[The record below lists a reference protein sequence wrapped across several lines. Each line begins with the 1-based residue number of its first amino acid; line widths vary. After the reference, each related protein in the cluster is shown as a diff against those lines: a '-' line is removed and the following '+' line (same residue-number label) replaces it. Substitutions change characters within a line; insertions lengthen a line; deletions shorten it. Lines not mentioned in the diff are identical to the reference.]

1 MKEKKKMSLA
11 MQIFIALVLAI
22 IAGLLMQ
29 NYTDFAESY
38 IKPFG
43 TIFLNL
49 IKFIVVPIVL
59 FSIMCGI
66 ISMSDIKKVGSIGL
80 KTVVFY
86 LCTTA
91 FAVTIGL
98 VGGNLFRGLFPVV
111 ATTDLSYEAAEATSF
126 MDTLVNIFPSNF
138 ISPMA
143 EANMLQVIV
152 MALILGFAIILV
164 GEKNVRV
171 VNAFNDLNEIFMKCM
186 EMILKLS
193 PIGVFCLLCPV
204 IAANGPAI
212 IGSLAMVLLAA
223 YICYVV
229 HAVVVYSLT
238 VRTLGGLS
246 PLKFFK
252 GMLPAIMFAFS
263 SASSVG
269 TLPINMEC
277 TEKLGTSRE
286 IASFILPLG
295 ATINMAGA
303 AITISVMALSAANT
317 VGVSVDFGT
326 ALIMCV
332 LAALSAAGA
341 SGVAGGSLLLIP
353 MACSLFG
360 ISSDI
365 AMQVV
370 GVGFIVGVIQD
381 SCETGLNS
389 STDVLFTAAAEL
401 RDRRLHPERY
411 SKEANI

>member
-138 ISPMA
+138 ISPMT

-171 VNAFNDLNEIFMKCM
+171 VNAFNDLNDCHRSVYSACCAR
-186 EMILKLS
+186 LS
-193 PIGVFCLLCPV
+193 QP
-204 IAANGPAI
+204 
-212 IGSLAMVLLAA
+212 MVLQ
-223 YICYVV
+223 
-229 HAVVVYSLT
+229 
-238 VRTLGGLS
+238 
-246 PLKFFK
+246 
-252 GMLPAIMFAFS
+252 
-263 SASSVG
+263 SSVLWQWSFWQHISA
-269 TLPINMEC
+269 TLCM
-277 TEKLGTSRE
+277 
-286 IASFILPLG
+286 
-295 ATINMAGA
+295 
-303 AITISVMALSAANT
+303 
-317 VGVSVDFGT
+317 
-326 ALIMCV
+326 
-332 LAALSAAGA
+332 
-341 SGVAGGSLLLIP
+341 LLLYI
-353 MACSLFG
+353 L
-360 ISSDI
+360 
-365 AMQVV
+365 
-370 GVGFIVGVIQD
+370 
-381 SCETGLNS
+381 
-389 STDVLFTAAAEL
+389 
-401 RDRRLHPERY
+401 
-411 SKEANI
+411 

>member
-193 PIGVFCLLCPV
+193 PIGVFCQKDHCQRTDDCRT
-204 IAANGPAI
+204 
-212 IGSLAMVLLAA
+212 IGCNNRAQQAE
-223 YICYVV
+223 Y
-229 HAVVVYSLT
+229 
-238 VRTLGGLS
+238 
-246 PLKFFK
+246 
-252 GMLPAIMFAFS
+252 
-263 SASSVG
+263 
-269 TLPINMEC
+269 
-277 TEKLGTSRE
+277 
-286 IASFILPLG
+286 
-295 ATINMAGA
+295 
-303 AITISVMALSAANT
+303 
-317 VGVSVDFGT
+317 
-326 ALIMCV
+326 
-332 LAALSAAGA
+332 
-341 SGVAGGSLLLIP
+341 
-353 MACSLFG
+353 
-360 ISSDI
+360 
-365 AMQVV
+365 
-370 GVGFIVGVIQD
+370 
-381 SCETGLNS
+381 
-389 STDVLFTAAAEL
+389 TD
-401 RDRRLHPERY
+401 R
-411 SKEANI
+411 